1 MDPERHTDFM
11 GMGENLGI
19 SYILGV
25 IVFTKIPGGSLATYA
40 KVMTTDTDPDTWLA
54 LPKKI

>member
-1 MDPERHTDFM
+1 M